1 MTSPSTLHRR
11 GVDVPTPDG
20 SADAYL
26 VRPAGDAALP
36 GVLLFMDAIGFA
48 PDFPAE
54 VYTAHADEDPSMPPE
69 QVTRLEEALDGAGV
83 TFTSKVYAGAHH
95 GFTMSDMPVYNAAAD
110 QRHWDALFGLLD
122 RTVLAHP

>member
-1 MTSPSTLHRR
+1 MTPPSTLHRR

-54 VYTAHADEDPSMPPE
+54 VYTAHADDDPSVCRLSRPPGSRRRS
-69 QVTRLEEALDGAGV
+69 TGPA
-83 TFTSKVYAGAHH
+83 
-95 GFTMSDMPVYNAAAD
+95 
-110 QRHWDALFGLLD
+110 
-122 RTVLAHP
+122 